1 MVYLT
6 GLKKQMNKANQFM
19 SEKISGVEG
28 TKFDDDFNKQE
39 KRTDLFVEFVD
50 NLIIKTK
57 EYLQPDPTVRAKMAA
72 SKGMTKFSTQAK
84 SSTYPQPEGTL
95 GELMLTYGQKLQ
107 DFDEE
112 SIFASSLMESGEAMK
127 SIADCK
133 YALDDS
139 VKQNFLEPLIR
150 LQSKDLKEVALHRKK
165 LTGRRLDYDCNKR
178 KYQSG
183 GNVPAKE
190 LKISEDK
197 FAESFKS
204 AQIGMNNIM
213 EGEVEYIS
221 QLVQFMT
228 AVLEYHKQCSNILP
242 VLIET
247 LEYKTSVASS
257 RDCTEFIPKGLE
269 DIGVDVLIP
278 TTMEEETNTS
288 CKLAAQCTTFTD
300 PSSSESV
307 IFTSR
312 PQSTSQ
318 ENYSSCLLEVEPCGK
333 TVMKVEESRSS
344 SFQASSCRS
353 YAESVI
359 STSKLQSASQENY
372 SSCLLEV
379 EPWDMTG
386 MKVEESETIIS
397 ESVCSVAS
405 TMWPNG
411 SALHQKDAEVMNLDF
426 DNNFTANSIK
436 IESSRETPTYKES
449 VDSFAT
455 SDWPDCSASH
465 QKLGITNLD
474 FDNNF
479 TCNTI
484 STSPLPLTNENQPT
498 AQALFQFDPENA
510 SELGFSEGDT
520 IMLIRKIDEN
530 WFQGSIHGKIGMFPV
545 NFVKVLTPLP

>member
-6 GLKKQMNKANQFM
+6 GLKKQINKANQFM

-57 EYLQPDPTVRAKMAA
+57 EYLQPDPTVRAKMTA
-72 SKGMTKFSTQAK
+72 SKGITKFSTQAK

-95 GELMLTYGQKLQ
+95 GELMLTYGRKLQ
-107 DFDEE
+107 DYDEE

-139 VKQNFLEPLIR
+139 VKQNYLEPLIR
-150 LQSKDLKEVALHRKK
+150 LQSKDLKEVSLHRKK

-183 GNVPAKE
+183 GNVPVKE

-221 QLVQFMT
+221 QLIQFMT

-242 VLIET
+242 GLIET
-247 LEYKTSVASS
+247 LMNKTSIASS
-257 RDCTEFIPKGLE
+257 RDRTEFTPKGLE
-269 DIGVDVLIP
+269 DIGVDVINP
-278 TTMEEETNTS
+278 TTVEEEICTS
-288 CKLAAQCTTFTD
+288 SKLPAQTFTGR
-300 PSSSESV
+300 SSSESV
-307 IFTSR
+307 ISTSR

-318 ENYSSCLLEVEPCGK
+318 ENYSSCFLEVEPCEK
-333 TVMKVEESRSS
+333 TGMKVEESG
-344 SFQASSCRS
+344 
-353 YAESVI
+353 
-359 STSKLQSASQENY
+359 SKLQSASQENY

-379 EPWDMTG
+379 EPWDMKG
-386 MKVEESETIIS
+386 MKVEESETPIIS
-397 ESVCSVAS
+397 DSACSFAP
-405 TMWPNG
+405 TMWPNC
-411 SALHQKDAEVMNLDF
+411 SASHQNDVKVMNLDF
-426 DNNFTANSIK
+426 DNNFTANSMK
-436 IESSRETPTYKES
+436 IEASGTPTFPEN
-449 VDSFAT
+449 VNSFA
-455 SDWPDCSASH
+455 SSAWPDCSASQ
-465 QKLGITNLD
+465 QKVGMANLD

-479 TCNTI
+479 TCNSI
-484 STSPLPLTNENQPT
+484 STNPLPSTNENQPS

-510 SELGFSEGDT
+510 SELGFKEGDT
-520 IMLIRKIDEN
+520 VILIQKLDEN
-530 WFQGSIHGKIGMFPV
+530 WFKGSLHGKIGMFPV
-545 NFVKVLTPLP
+545 NYVKVLTPLP